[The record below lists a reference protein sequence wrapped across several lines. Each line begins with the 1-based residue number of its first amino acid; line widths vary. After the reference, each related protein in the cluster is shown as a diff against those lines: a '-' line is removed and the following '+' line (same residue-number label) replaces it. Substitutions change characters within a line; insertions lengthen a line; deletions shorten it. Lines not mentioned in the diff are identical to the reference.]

1 MANVVMAEKN
11 LTLVDFIFTLFQR
24 RKTMITVVFI
34 TGVLTAIMTFMVPKW
49 FSAKV
54 TLLPPSEEQMDLG
67 ISSLISSLPVG
78 GMGLGLGLGTLS
90 DETNLYLA
98 LLNSRTVQETVIKR
112 FDLQSTYKTKTMQ
125 ETIKILSKNITIEIN
140 EDNTLSLTVR
150 AKTPSFCGKED
161 ERSAK
166 KLCTDMA
173 NFFIEKLDSV
183 NKVVKLEK
191 ARRTRVFIEKRY
203 LQNIN
208 DLKLAE
214 DSLHVFQEKYGMVSL
229 EEQTKAII
237 STIAEVKANLLMKE
251 MEVGVLSLEKSPS
264 HPELRRAQNELKQL
278 QSQYNSLKQKSQAF
292 TNGKANN
299 EMLIPFGNIPTIG
312 LEFARLFRSVKIQE
326 MLLEFIYPQYEQAKI
341 QEEKDTP
348 TVQIL
353 DPAVPPE
360 LKTKPKR
367 MVMVAVS
374 MIVAFMIYCALVIYR
389 MQLNLLREKDFDRY
403 EKIMNIYSSLQ
414 KDMMFWRKK

>member
-1 MANVVMAEKN
+1 MSISDYIMANVVMAEKN

-353 DPAVPPE
+353 DP
-360 LKTKPKR
+360 
-367 MVMVAVS
+367 
-374 MIVAFMIYCALVIYR
+374 
-389 MQLNLLREKDFDRY
+389 
-403 EKIMNIYSSLQ
+403 
-414 KDMMFWRKK
+414 